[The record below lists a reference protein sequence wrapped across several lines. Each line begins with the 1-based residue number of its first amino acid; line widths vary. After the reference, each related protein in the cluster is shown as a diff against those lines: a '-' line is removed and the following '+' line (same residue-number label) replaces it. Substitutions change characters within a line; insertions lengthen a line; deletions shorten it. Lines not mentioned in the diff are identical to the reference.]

1 MPYRLKSR
9 TQSPPNGFLYRQAL
23 TGWENFKV
31 CPSSQWDFQL
41 LCNELQ
47 KHRLANPKYRLIT
60 DMTAIQ
66 NEVDAKNAERV
77 AAIPGGELY
86 VVSTDVP
93 ASFHQAPIRSSP
105 VLAAVKAI
113 SVGAKTI
120 LDFEDSGESP
130 VAYGQA
136 LERAQVCVSC
146 PQNELGDLSRF
157 FTIPASERIR
167 KQLER
172 AHEMKLTTPVD
183 TQLNVCGACLCPLKL
198 KVWFPLK
205 FIAAHMSEDVKV
217 KLDSKC
223 WILKE
228 AANESTKTQNL
239 EN

>member
-9 TQSPPNGFLYRQAL
+9 TQSPPNGFLFRQAL
-23 TGWENFKV
+23 TGWQNWSISE
-31 CPSSQWDFQL
+31 PSKWDFNL
-41 LCNELQ
+41 LCSELQ
-47 KHRLANPKYRLIT
+47 KHRLANPKYKLNT
-60 DMTAIQ
+60 NLVAIQ
-66 NEVDAKNAERV
+66 NEVDSVNAERV
-77 AAIPGGELY
+77 AGIPGGDVY
-86 VVSTDVP
+86 VVRTDVP
-93 ASFHQAPIRSSP
+93 VSFHQAPTRSLP
-105 VLAAVKAI
+105 VLAAAKAL
-113 SVGAKTI
+113 SAGAKTI

-217 KLDSKC
+217 KLDSRC
-223 WILKE
+223 WILAE
-228 AANESTKTQNL
+228 ERLSNEPHSS
-239 EN
+239 